1 MPTQITCA
9 LVVMWVLGVARE
21 GGSCFCAL
29 LEMFVVQGKS
39 LRHSVLCTRR
49 ALDTS
54 PGAIA
59 AAGSLL
65 SLLSLLLCPPEA
77 GGHRSHRD
85 SHSPCIPHPPGCTE
99 TQGQG
104 QRVVAQPVHQERP
117 WHSTACQRGGLGI
130 SFWGSLAEVPRSWVS
145 GWAGGDGGSPGE
157 MERSLEGAGIRI
169 CRGGIVLTDLALVGS
184 VCGAGGVRQLG
195 GIRLPAAQSIKGQE
209 IQKLPS
215 KPCHPAQPGG
225 CLSPPP
231 TPAG

>member
-1 MPTQITCA
+1 MEAAAFVPSWRCLWCRERASETASSA
-9 LVVMWVLGVARE
+9 LGERSTRLQVPLRQQDP
-21 GGSCFCAL
+21 SCFAL
-29 LEMFVVQGKS
+29 LRQEGTDPTGTRTLPASHIPQAARRRRDRDRAWQPS
-39 LRHSVLCTRR
+39 PCTRR
-49 ALDTS
+49 GL
-54 PGAIA
+54 G
-59 AAGSLL
+59 
-65 SLLSLLLCPPEA
+65 
-77 GGHRSHRD
+77 
-85 SHSPCIPHPPGCTE
+85 
-99 TQGQG
+99 
-104 QRVVAQPVHQERP
+104 
-117 WHSTACQRGGLGI
+117 TARHGGLGI

>member
-1 MPTQITCA
+1 MEAAAFVPSWRC
-9 LVVMWVLGVARE
+9 LWCRE
-21 GGSCFCAL
+21 RASETASSAPGKRSTRLQVPLQQQGPSCPSCFAL
-29 LEMFVVQGKS
+29 LRQEGTDPTGTATLPASHIPQAAR
-39 LRHSVLCTRR
+39 RHRDRDREWWPSLCTRR
-49 ALDTS
+49 GLGTARHASGVGLAS
-54 PGAIA
+54 AFGGAWLRCPGA
-59 AAGSLL
+59 
-65 SLLSLLLCPPEA
+65 
-77 GGHRSHRD
+77 
-85 SHSPCIPHPPGCTE
+85 GCRG
-99 TQGQG
+99 GQG
-104 QRVVAQPVHQERP
+104 EMGA
-117 WHSTACQRGGLGI
+117 
-130 SFWGSLAEVPRSWVS
+130 PR
-145 GWAGGDGGSPGE
+145 GE